1 MDQFTVGCVPYLNAK
16 PLVRRF
22 RDLGDRSPV
31 HVVYD
36 VPSRLPP
43 LLEEEVA
50 QAILVS
56 SIEALRLPCRVADG
70 VAIGSQGAV
79 RSVRLFSK
87 VPLDR
92 ITTLALDQS
101 SMTTNALAQI
111 VLADAYGV
119 RPGVKLFPPVL
130 SEMLA
135 DSDAGI
141 LIGDAGMRQSGEN
154 LHVLDLGDAW
164 LELTGLPFVWAVWLG
179 GEGLVPELAGLL
191 RHAARWGRQHLEE
204 IVPGAA
210 EETGFTVSEART
222 YLAEVMDYDLGP
234 RQKAGLAE
242 FGRRLVAHGLLER
255 TYEPSWVSEIGVT
268 PAADLTRP

>member
-1 MDQFTVGCVPYLNAK
+1 MDSYTVGCVPYLNAK

-36 VPSRLPP
+36 VPSRLPA
-43 LLEEEVA
+43 LLQDGLV

-56 SIEALRLPCRVADG
+56 SIEALRTPFRVADG
-70 VAIGSQGAV
+70 VAIASRGEV

-87 VPLDR
+87 VPFAD
-92 ITTLALDQS
+92 IDTLALDPS

-111 VLADAYGV
+111 VLADAYDAK
-119 RPGVKLFPPVL
+119 PAVKTFASDLDT
-130 SEMLA
+130 MLRQC
-135 DSDAGI
+135 DAGI
-141 LIGDAGMRQSGEN
+141 LIGDAGMRQSSNG
-154 LHVLDLGDAW
+154 LHVLDLGQAW
-164 LELTGLPFVWAVWLG
+164 SDLTGLPFVWAVWLG
-179 GEGLVPELAGLL
+179 GESLTPELAGLL

-210 EETGFTVSEART
+210 EETGFSLAEART

-234 RQKAGLAE
+234 EHKAGLAE
-242 FGRRLVAHGLLER
+242 FGRRLMARRLLAKVD
-255 TYEPSWVSEIGVT
+255 EPEWVSEVGVT
-268 PAADLTRP
+268 RP

>member
-31 HVVYD
+31 QVVYD
-36 VPSRLPP
+36 VPSRLPQ
-43 LLEEEVA
+43 LLEEGTV

-56 SIEALRLPCRVADG
+56 SIEALRGPCRVADG
-70 VAIGSQGAV
+70 VAIGSHGEV

-87 VPLDR
+87 VPFER
-92 ITTLALDQS
+92 VTTVALDQS

-119 RPGVKLFPPVL
+119 RPEVKLFPPVL

-135 DSDAGI
+135 ETDAGI
-141 LIGDAGMRQSGEN
+141 LIGDAGMRQPANG
-154 LHVLDLGDAW
+154 LYVLDLGEAW
-164 LELTGLPFVWAVWLG
+164 SDLTGLPFVWAVWLG
-179 GEGLVPELAGLL
+179 GDGLSPELAGLL

-210 EETGFTVSEART
+210 EETGFTVTDARA

-234 RQKAGLAE
+234 GQKAGLAE

-255 TYEPSWVSEIGVT
+255 IYEPSWVSEIGVT
-268 PAADLTRP
+268 PAANLTRP